1 MLTTVRDAQAP
12 SKQDMTM
19 PISVDPEN
27 ARVTDDL
34 YAAGRAAFAAG
45 ASVVENPLPNT
56 GHYGRAWFAGWLDGL
71 ADRLD
76 GNDRAARAYPLL
88 LARDQADI
96 F

>member
-1 MLTTVRDAQAP
+1 MMPTVRDAQAP

-27 ARVTDDL
+27 VRVTDDL
-34 YAAGRAAFAAG
+34 YAAGRAAFADG

-71 ADRLD
+71 ADRMD
-76 GNDRAARAYPLL
+76 GNNRAGRAYPLL
-88 LARDQADI
+88 LARDQVDL